1 MFESACLPAGNFA
14 AARLCADRSHHLERP
29 LLFFPLSIRMNTSAR
44 RLAPALFLFFTLTTL
59 AQAHPGH
66 DGGHDVTWELG
77 HLIDHPLA
85 TLACFSVMAAGA
97 VLAWLLVR
105 RENVRQLQ
113 SLRVSQRKRGN

>member
-1 MFESACLPAGNFA
+1 MFESARVPAGNFGPVWL
-14 AARLCADRSHHLERP
+14 RADRDYHLERP
-29 LLFFPLSIRMNTSAR
+29 LLFFTLSIRMNTSAR
-44 RLAPALFLFFTLTTL
+44 RLAPVLFLFFTLTTL

-66 DGGHDVTWELG
+66 DGGHEVTWELS
-77 HLIDHPLA
+77 HLIEHPLA
-85 TLACFSVMAAGA
+85 TLACFGVMAAGA